1 MLKVIKSFH
10 KVLEGN
16 EIENDTLRM
25 KVKKRDPNLTFSCH
39 NKIRLT
45 KRSLELVKLLFL
57 FSIKTGKNYQFVAE
71 IVVFYLKLYKF

>member
-25 KVKKRDPNLTFSCH
+25 KVKKRDSNLTFSCH

-45 KRSLELVKLLFL
+45 KGRS
-57 FSIKTGKNYQFVAE
+57 S
-71 IVVFYLKLYKF
+71 